1 MSKPTII
8 DPNLSKLS
16 ASVND
21 RLLSANALMCYRQNS
36 VKIFLRMRG
45 VYLMEEVL
53 EQVDRQRI
61 VELARNLADI
71 VSITGEEKEVAEYL
85 GSEFKKLGMQVEYQ
99 EVEEGRPNV
108 IGTLKG
114 TGGGAT
120 LMFCAHMDH
129 FDNPQETIVE
139 DDRIY
144 GRGLVNMKAAFP
156 CYIEAVAAIQKAGVE
171 LKGDLII
178 SGVVGEIEKAQIGRF
193 QGKSYRGAGVGAR
206 YMMDHGVM
214 ADMCIIGEPTG
225 LQLQIGNAGL
235 VWARV
240 SVDGKATKFVL
251 AAAKLAEAIQ
261 DWEKEYQRKYKHKFM
276 LPTVQIGAI
285 EGGNPFK
292 PGTRP
297 TTDIFVIVKT
307 LPGTPPLAIK
317 RELEAVCEKV
327 RKRATDILDTRVD
340 LYLST
345 DGYEIS
351 KGEYVVKAMER
362 AHKTVLGQPVPY
374 AKPIRYGITSDGSR
388 IAAYGVP
395 SITYGPGF
403 GTHLVDPTETR
414 APAEWDTPTGLR
426 RGVGIENMVNCT
438 KVYALA
444 ALDICNAKKADVAK
458 S

>member
-1 MSKPTII
+1 MQQ
-8 DPNLSKLS
+8 
-16 ASVND
+16 
-21 RLLSANALMCYRQNS
+21 M
-36 VKIFLRMRG
+36 
-45 VYLMEEVL
+45 L

-61 VELARNLADI
+61 VEIACKLADT

-85 GSEFKKLGMQVEYQ
+85 GSEFDRLGMQVEYQ

-114 TGGGAT
+114 SGGGAT

-129 FDNPQETIVE
+129 FDNPQETVIE

-156 CYIEAVAAIQKAGVE
+156 CYIEAVAALQKAGVQ

-193 QGKSYRGAGVGAR
+193 QGKNYRGAGVGAR

-235 VWARV
+235 LWARV
-240 SVDGKATKFVL
+240 SVDGRATKFVL
-251 AAAKLAEAIQ
+251 AACKVAQAIQ
-261 DWEKEYQRKYKHKFM
+261 EWEKEYQRKNTHRFM

-285 EGGNPFK
+285 DGGNAFK

-297 TTDIFVIVKT
+297 TTDIFVIVKM
-307 LPGTPPLAIK
+307 LPGAVPLAIK
-317 RELEAVCEKV
+317 RDIEQVCERV
-327 RKRATDILDTRVD
+327 RRREPDILDVRVD
-340 LYLST
+340 LYLT
-345 DGYEIS
+345 TPGYEIS
-351 KGEYVVKAMER
+351 KREYVVKAMEQ
-362 AHKTVLGQPVPY
+362 AHRTVFNQSVPY
-374 AKPIRYGITSDGSR
+374 AKPIRYGITSDGAR

-395 SITYGPGF
+395 AITYGPGF
-403 GTHLVDPTETR
+403 GTHLVDPTETK
-414 APAEWDTPTGLR
+414 AGPEWDSPTGVR

-438 KVYALA
+438 KVYAMA
-444 ALDICNAKKADVAK
+444 ALDIVNRKKDDVAK
-458 S
+458 A

>member
-1 MSKPTII
+1 M
-8 DPNLSKLS
+8 
-16 ASVND
+16 
-21 RLLSANALMCYRQNS
+21 QQ
-36 VKIFLRMRG
+36 
-45 VYLMEEVL
+45 VL

-61 VELARNLADI
+61 VEIACKLADT

-85 GSEFKKLGMQVEYQ
+85 GSEFDRLGMQVEYQ

-114 TGGGAT
+114 SGGGAT

-129 FDNPQETIVE
+129 FDNPQETVIE

-156 CYIEAVAAIQKAGVE
+156 CYIEAVAALQKAGVQ

-193 QGKSYRGAGVGAR
+193 QGKNYRGAGVGAR

-235 VWARV
+235 LWARV
-240 SVDGKATKFVL
+240 SVDGRATKFVL
-251 AAAKLAEAIQ
+251 AACKVAQAIQ
-261 DWEKEYQRKYKHKFM
+261 EWEKEYQRKNTHRFM

-285 EGGNPFK
+285 DGGNAFK

-297 TTDIFVIVKT
+297 TTDIFVIVKM
-307 LPGTPPLAIK
+307 LPGAVPLAIK
-317 RELEAVCEKV
+317 RDIEQVCERV
-327 RKRATDILDTRVD
+327 RRREPDILDVRVD
-340 LYLST
+340 LYLT
-345 DGYEIS
+345 TPGYEIS
-351 KGEYVVKAMER
+351 KREYVVKAMEQ
-362 AHKTVLGQPVPY
+362 AHRTVFNQSVPY
-374 AKPIRYGITSDGSR
+374 AKPIRYGITSDGAR

-395 SITYGPGF
+395 AITYGPGF
-403 GTHLVDPTETR
+403 GTHLVDPTETK
-414 APAEWDTPTGLR
+414 AGPEWDSPTGVR

-438 KVYALA
+438 KVYAMA
-444 ALDICNAKKADVAK
+444 ALDIVNRKKDDLAKA
-458 S
+458 

>member
-1 MSKPTII
+1 
-8 DPNLSKLS
+8 
-16 ASVND
+16 
-21 RLLSANALMCYRQNS
+21 
-36 VKIFLRMRG
+36 
-45 VYLMEEVL
+45 MEQQVL
-53 EQVDRQRI
+53 EQVDRRRI

-71 VSITGEEKEVAEYL
+71 VSITGEEQGVAEYL
-85 GSEFKKLGMQVEYQ
+85 GGEFAKLGMAVEYQ

-108 IGTLKG
+108 VGTLKG
-114 TGGGAT
+114 SGGGAT

-129 FDNPQETIVE
+129 FDNPQETVVE

-156 CYIEAVAAIQKAGVE
+156 CYIEALAALQKAGAR

-193 QGKSYRGAGVGAR
+193 QGKNYRGAGVGAR

-240 SVDGKATKFVL
+240 GVDGKATRFVL
-251 AAAKLAEAIQ
+251 AAAKVAQAIQ
-261 DWEKEYQRKYKHKFM
+261 DWEKDYQRKYPHKFM

-285 EGGNPFK
+285 DGGNPFK

-307 LPGTPPLAIK
+307 LPGTPPLEIK
-317 RELEAVCEKV
+317 REIEGVCERV
-327 RKRATDILDTRVD
+327 RKRERDILGVRVD

-351 KGEYVVKAMER
+351 KSEYVVKAMGQ
-362 AHKTVLGQPVPY
+362 AHKTVFGKPVPY
-374 AKPIRYGITSDGSR
+374 SKPIRYGITSDGSR

-414 APAEWDTPTGLR
+414 APAEWDTPSGVR

-444 ALDICNAKKADVAK
+444 ALDICNTKRAELSKR
-458 S
+458 

>member
-1 MSKPTII
+1 M
-8 DPNLSKLS
+8 
-16 ASVND
+16 
-21 RLLSANALMCYRQNS
+21 QQ
-36 VKIFLRMRG
+36 
-45 VYLMEEVL
+45 VL

-61 VELARNLADI
+61 VEIACKLAET

-85 GSEFKKLGMQVEYQ
+85 GSEFERLGMHVEYQ

-108 IGTLKG
+108 IGTLRG
-114 TGGGAT
+114 SGGGAT

-129 FDNPQETIVE
+129 FDNPQETVVE

-156 CYIEAVAAIQKAGVE
+156 CYIEALAALQKAGVQ

-193 QGKSYRGAGVGAR
+193 QGRNYRGAGVGAR

-235 VWARV
+235 LWARV

-251 AAAKLAEAIQ
+251 AACKVAQAIQ
-261 DWEKEYQRKYKHKFM
+261 DWEKEYQRKNTHKFM

-285 EGGNPFK
+285 DGGNAFK

-297 TTDIFVIVKT
+297 TTDIFVIVKM
-307 LPGTPPLAIK
+307 LPGAVPLAIK
-317 RELEAVCEKV
+317 RDIEQVCEKV
-327 RKRATDILDTRVD
+327 RKREPDIFEIRVD
-340 LYLST
+340 LYLT
-345 DGYEIS
+345 TPGYEIS
-351 KGEYVVKAMER
+351 KREYVVKAVEQ
-362 AHKTVLGQPVPY
+362 AHRTVFNQPVPY
-374 AKPIRYGITSDGSR
+374 AKPIRYGITSDGAR

-395 SITYGPGF
+395 AITYGPGF
-403 GTHLVDPTETR
+403 GTHLVDPTETK
-414 APAEWDTPTGLR
+414 AGAEWDSPSGVR

-438 KVYALA
+438 KVYAMA
-444 ALDICNAKKADVAK
+444 ALDIVNRKKDDVAK
-458 S
+458 A

>member
-1 MSKPTII
+1 M
-8 DPNLSKLS
+8 
-16 ASVND
+16 
-21 RLLSANALMCYRQNS
+21 QQ
-36 VKIFLRMRG
+36 
-45 VYLMEEVL
+45 VL
-53 EQVDRQRI
+53 EQVDRNRI
-61 VELARNLADI
+61 VDMACSLANL

-85 GSEFKKLGMQVEYQ
+85 GDQFERLGMQVEYQ
-99 EVEEGRPNV
+99 EVEENRPNV

-114 TGGGAT
+114 SGGGAT

-129 FDNPQETIVE
+129 FDNPQETVV
-139 DDRIY
+139 DGDRVY

-156 CYIEAVAAIQKAGVE
+156 CYIEAVAALQKAGVQ
-171 LKGDLII
+171 LRGDLII

-193 QGKSYRGAGVGAR
+193 QGKNYRGAGVGAR

-235 VWARV
+235 LWARV

-251 AAAKLAEAIQ
+251 AAAKVAQAIQ
-261 DWEKEYQRKYKHKFM
+261 DWEKEYQRKYPHKFM

-297 TTDIFVIVKT
+297 TTDIFVIVKM
-307 LPGTPPLAIK
+307 LPGAVPLAIK
-317 RELEAVCEKV
+317 RDLEQVCEKV
-327 RKRATDILDTRVD
+327 RKRESDILDIRVE
-340 LYLST
+340 LYLT
-345 DGYEIS
+345 TPGYEIS
-351 KGEYVVKAMER
+351 KSEFVVKAMER
-362 AHKTVLGQPVPY
+362 AHKMVFNQPVPY

-395 SITYGPGF
+395 AITYGPGF
-403 GTHLVDPTETR
+403 GTHLVDPTETK
-414 APAEWDTPTGLR
+414 AGAEWDSPTGIR

-444 ALDICNAKKADVAK
+444 ALDICNRKKDEVAK
-458 S
+458 G

>member
-1 MSKPTII
+1 M
-8 DPNLSKLS
+8 
-16 ASVND
+16 
-21 RLLSANALMCYRQNS
+21 QQ
-36 VKIFLRMRG
+36 
-45 VYLMEEVL
+45 VL

-61 VELARNLADI
+61 VEMACKLADT

-85 GSEFKKLGMQVEYQ
+85 GSEFDRLGMQVEYQ

-114 TGGGAT
+114 SGGGAT

-129 FDNPQETIVE
+129 FDNPQETVVE

-156 CYIEAVAAIQKAGVE
+156 CYIEAVAALQKAGVK

-193 QGKSYRGAGVGAR
+193 QGKNYRGAGVGAR

-235 VWARV
+235 LWARV
-240 SVDGKATKFVL
+240 SVDGRATKFVL
-251 AAAKLAEAIQ
+251 AACKVAQAIQ
-261 DWEKEYQRKYKHKFM
+261 EWEKEYQRKNTHRFM

-285 EGGNPFK
+285 DGGNAFK

-297 TTDIFVIVKT
+297 TTDIFVIVKM
-307 LPGTPPLAIK
+307 LPGAVPLAIK
-317 RELEAVCEKV
+317 RDIEQVCERV
-327 RKRATDILDTRVD
+327 RRREPDILDIRVD
-340 LYLST
+340 LYLT
-345 DGYEIS
+345 TPGYEIS
-351 KGEYVVKAMER
+351 KREYVVKAMEQ
-362 AHKTVLGQPVPY
+362 AHRTVLNQPVSY
-374 AKPIRYGITSDGSR
+374 AKPIRYGITSDGAR

-395 SITYGPGF
+395 AITYGPGF
-403 GTHLVDPTETR
+403 GTHLVDPTETK
-414 APAEWDTPTGLR
+414 AGPEWDSPTGVR

-438 KVYALA
+438 KVYAMA
-444 ALDICNAKKADVAK
+444 ALDIVNRKKDDVARA
-458 S
+458 

>member
-1 MSKPTII
+1 M
-8 DPNLSKLS
+8 
-16 ASVND
+16 
-21 RLLSANALMCYRQNS
+21 QQ
-36 VKIFLRMRG
+36 
-45 VYLMEEVL
+45 VL

-61 VELARNLADI
+61 VEIACKLADT

-85 GSEFKKLGMQVEYQ
+85 GSQFERLGMHVEYQ

-108 IGTLKG
+108 IGRLKG
-114 TGGGAT
+114 SGGGAT
-120 LMFCAHMDH
+120 LMLCAHMDH
-129 FDNPQETIVE
+129 FDNPQETVVE

-156 CYIEAVAAIQKAGVE
+156 CYIEAIAALQKTGVQ
-171 LKGDLII
+171 LKGDVII

-193 QGKSYRGAGVGAR
+193 QGKNYRGAGIGAR

-235 VWARV
+235 LWARV

-251 AAAKLAEAIQ
+251 AACKVAQAIQ
-261 DWEKEYQRKYKHKFM
+261 DWEKEYQRKNTHRFM

-285 EGGNPFK
+285 DGGNAFK

-297 TTDIFVIVKT
+297 TTDIFVIVKM
-307 LPGTPPLAIK
+307 LPGAVPLAIK
-317 RELEAVCEKV
+317 RDIEQVCERV
-327 RKRATDILDTRVD
+327 RKREPDILDIRVD
-340 LYLST
+340 LYLT
-345 DGYEIS
+345 TPGYEIS
-351 KGEYVVKAMER
+351 KREYLVKAMEQ
-362 AHKTVLGQPVPY
+362 AHRTVFNQPVSY

-395 SITYGPGF
+395 AITYGPGF
-403 GTHLVDPTETR
+403 GTHLIDPTETK
-414 APAEWDTPTGLR
+414 AGPEWDSPTGVR

-438 KVYALA
+438 KVYAMA
-444 ALDICNAKKADVAK
+444 ALDIINRKKEDVAK
-458 S
+458 A

>member
-1 MSKPTII
+1 M
-8 DPNLSKLS
+8 
-16 ASVND
+16 
-21 RLLSANALMCYRQNS
+21 QQ
-36 VKIFLRMRG
+36 
-45 VYLMEEVL
+45 VL

-61 VELARNLADI
+61 VEIACKLADT

-85 GSEFKKLGMQVEYQ
+85 GSEFDRLGMQVEYQ

-114 TGGGAT
+114 SGGGAT

-129 FDNPQETIVE
+129 FDNPQETMVE

-156 CYIEAVAAIQKAGVE
+156 CYIEALAALQKAGVQ

-193 QGKSYRGAGVGAR
+193 QGKNYRGAGVGAR

-235 VWARV
+235 LWARV
-240 SVDGKATKFVL
+240 SVDGKATRFVL
-251 AAAKLAEAIQ
+251 AACKVAQAIQ
-261 DWEKEYQRKYKHKFM
+261 DWEKEYQRKNTHKFM

-285 EGGNPFK
+285 DGGNAFK

-297 TTDIFVIVKT
+297 TTEIFVIVKM
-307 LPGTPPLAIK
+307 LPGAVPLAIK
-317 RELEAVCEKV
+317 REIEQVCEKV
-327 RKRATDILDTRVD
+327 RKREPDIFDIRVD
-340 LYLST
+340 LYLT
-345 DGYEIS
+345 TPGYEIS
-351 KGEYVVKAMER
+351 KREYIVKAMEQ
-362 AHKTVLGQPVPY
+362 AHRTVFNQPVPY
-374 AKPIRYGITSDGSR
+374 AKPIRYGITSDGAR

-395 SITYGPGF
+395 AITYGPGF
-403 GTHLVDPTETR
+403 GTHLVDPTETK
-414 APAEWDTPTGLR
+414 AGAEWDSPSGVR

-438 KVYALA
+438 KVYAMA
-444 ALDICNAKKADVAK
+444 ALDIVNRKKDDVAK
-458 S
+458 A